1 MTAVQGSTI
10 STAPANLWV
19 NALNDLIPTE
29 QSCIRG
35 HLNESSDPKDI
46 LLVAQSQKDETWKKR
61 LSVKRRNGERV
72 FVYDIFGKTAIW
84 IQKFISVGDAAVQYD
99 PAHAALPWAAVRFV
113 LQACIS
119 NVQKCAFILERSVN
133 LRLNLL
139 TFVLS
144 FRQDIFGNHEHP
156 QSSLLLRSYQSNM
169 AQNGNADPKSTQVW
183 KKYPKSLL
191 GANYT
196 RNSTSQKTTRRLR
209 L

>member
-1 MTAVQGSTI
+1 MAESSSSPEVTAVQGSTI
-10 STAPANLWV
+10 STAPANLWA

-119 NVQKCAFILERSVN
+119 DVQKCAFILERSVN
-133 LRLNLL
+133 LRLDQW

-144 FRQDIFGNHEHP
+144 FRGDIIWESQTPPLQSVASFSLIEHG
-156 QSSLLLRSYQSNM
+156 SER
-169 AQNGNADPKSTQVW
+169 
-183 KKYPKSLL
+183 
-191 GANYT
+191 
-196 RNSTSQKTTRRLR
+196 
-209 L
+209 